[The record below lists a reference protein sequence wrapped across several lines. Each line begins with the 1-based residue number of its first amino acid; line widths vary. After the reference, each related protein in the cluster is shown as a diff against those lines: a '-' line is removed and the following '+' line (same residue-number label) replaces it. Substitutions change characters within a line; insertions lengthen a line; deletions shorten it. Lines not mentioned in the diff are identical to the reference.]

1 MPVLTPLQN
10 RQSMTEIFL
19 SITLRTGQIYP
30 EHYITIHLCQYSHG
44 KQIILLPVTV
54 FVNLAK
60 AKPYLRRGTLHCATP
75 IRRACRQ
82 AYGTLS

>member
-54 FVNLAK
+54 FCELGK
-60 AKPYLRRGTLHCATP
+60 S
-75 IRRACRQ
+75 Q
-82 AYGTLS
+82 ALLGKRDSPLSYPH

>member
-19 SITLRTGQIYP
+19 SIPLRTGQIYP
-30 EHYITIHLCQYSHG
+30 EHYITINLCQCSHG

-60 AKPYLRRGTLHCATP
+60 AKPYLGRGTLN
-75 IRRACRQ
+75 
-82 AYGTLS
+82 